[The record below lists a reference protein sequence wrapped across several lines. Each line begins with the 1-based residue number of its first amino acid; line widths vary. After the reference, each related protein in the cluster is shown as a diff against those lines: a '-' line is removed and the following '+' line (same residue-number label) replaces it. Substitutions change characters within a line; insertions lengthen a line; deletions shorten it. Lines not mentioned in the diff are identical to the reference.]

1 MGTLKII
8 RNTSADASYLYH
20 ALRYIWDERALTL
33 EARGV
38 SLDAERAFEE
48 MMKVKRYFGKV
59 SGNPLIHMVVSFD
72 NRKVHEEGSAIY
84 QARNIASYYADK
96 YQVAWCVHMKG
107 QKRRSGQCASLFHA
121 HIILNSVS
129 FLDGRMFAENH
140 SDLNAFLGF
149 LKDMTHDERWN
160 VVYESYLR
168 NTARK

>member
-20 ALRYIWDERALTL
+20 ALHYIWDERAITQ

-38 SLDAERAFEE
+38 GLDANRAFEE
-48 MMKVKRYFGKV
+48 MMDVKRYFGKV

-72 NRKVHEEGSAIY
+72 NRRVHEERSAIY
-84 QARNIASYYADK
+84 QARSIASYYADQ

-129 FLDGRMFAENH
+129 YIDGRMFAENH
-140 SDLNAFLGF
+140 SDMNAFLAF
-149 LKDMTHDERWN
+149 LKDVTHDKRWN
-160 VVYESYLR
+160 LVYES
-168 NTARK
+168 NQ